1 MRRPTLIILI
11 VLLSLLVA
19 AGVWQL
25 QLAGQDHGDFPVPSS
40 PAVLPSP

>member
-25 QLAGQDHGDFPVPSS
+25 QLADQDHGDFPVPSS